1 MGGSYMQIGKLL
13 SWVVGSRTTPMTSR
27 LLGIASRI
35 TMLLLPIIAAAMIY
49 EVIKRY
55 VFAGPTIWVNE
66 FSVWLAAIIYLVAG
80 LYATQ
85 QRAHISITTVVDY
98 LPVKARMICELFSLI
113 VLTAYV
119 VAIVAGG
126 LDGALEALLNWES
139 LGTAFNPP
147 VPATIKPLI
156 LIVSVLVLLQS
167 VLNFV
172 ETYHRRPA
180 ASEDR

>member
-1 MGGSYMQIGKLL
+1 VQTPKLL
-13 SWVVGSRTTPMTSR
+13 AWIAGEGSIPILPR
-27 LLGIASRI
+27 LLGILSRI

-66 FSVWLAAIIYLVAG
+66 FSVWLAAVVYLVAG

-85 QRAHISITTVVDY
+85 QRAHIRITTLVDY
-98 LPVKARMICELFSLI
+98 LPMKARMICELFSLLI
-113 VLTAYV
+113 LAAYV
-119 VAIVAGG
+119 LAIVVGG
-126 LDGALEALLNWES
+126 LDGAMEALFNWES

-172 ETYHRRPA
+172 ETYTHRRHDSA
-180 ASEDR
+180 DEGH